1 MEHKNAKVITCHY
14 SNNSK
19 CWKPQYGNEMNHC

>member
-19 CWKPQYGNEMNHC
+19 CWKPQYCNAM